1 MPYSIPSSM
10 ALSTLEA
17 TRLGLATS
25 RDTRPLCTAVSHAP
39 KYSSMK
45 WISGAS
51 MLLVSSA
58 DRSACTTESRAWA
71 KGSDRLVCGSTDS
84 AADDDD
90 VDDVDDDDDD
100 DDVSES
106 DDVVLRATWVFPR
119 ACSGARAGPT
129 ARPPPKKEAPAG
141 RACGAKAADSC
152 VKAAAAT
159 SSEMDFVRK
168 SMAD

>member
-1 MPYSIPSSM
+1 
-10 ALSTLEA
+10 
-17 TRLGLATS
+17 
-25 RDTRPLCTAVSHAP
+25 
-39 KYSSMK
+39 
-45 WISGAS
+45 

-58 DRSACTTESRAWA
+58 ERSACTTESRAWA
-71 KGSDRLVCGSTDS
+71 NGSDRLVCDSVDSTE
-84 AADDDD
+84 AADAD
-90 VDDVDDDDDD
+90 V

-129 ARPPPKKEAPAG
+129 ARPPPKKEAPAA

-152 VKAAAAT
+152 VKAVAAT